1 MLRTTF
7 PLSFRR
13 YSSLRIFGPI
23 IDNFIIW
30 LQEHRYNKAYAKQR
44 IWLLP
49 YVESV
54 LIRRGVRHVSE
65 IASADWAACRRSLL
79 RRFPGQTGTTY
90 ALERYLREH
99 NLLRSTG
106 ETAASVSARLLAAYA
121 HYLET
126 VRGAAPST
134 IRPYSYTASE
144 FLAYFG
150 IEEQNER
157 LKVLT
162 VNDLEAFVKAISHR
176 FNRASLHQIVG
187 RIRCFLRFLTV
198 QGETPHGLDRQ
209 VDAPRVY
216 REEQLPSTLPW
227 ETVQAIL
234 HSIDRSSVV
243 GLRDFTMFFLMA
255 IYGLRACDV
264 AALTLDNIHWRAG
277 KISIAQRKTGV
288 VLDLPLTDAVGTA
301 LHAYLKKRGRPSGS
315 RHVFLRL
322 KAPIGP
328 LKTAALSQAFR
339 RWVQRSGMEMPGRG
353 SCHRIRHSYAVFL
366 LRKGIPVKTIG
377 DILGHRTLESTSTY
391 LRLAVEDLRD
401 VALPVPVEEVRA

>member
-1 MLRTTF
+1 MLQTLYPTC
-7 PLSFRR
+7 FRR
-13 YSSLRIFGPI
+13 YSSLVIMGSIVDGFSL
-23 IDNFIIW
+23 W
-30 LQEHRYNKAYAKQR
+30 LVERRYNESYLKWRVA
-44 IWLLP
+44 LLP
-49 YVESV
+49 YIEAV
-54 LIRRGVRHVSE
+54 LLRRGVRHVSE
-65 IASADWAACRRSLL
+65 IAPADWAACQRSLL
-79 RRFPGQTGTTY
+79 RRFPGQTGTTC
-90 ALERYLREH
+90 ALGRYLREQ
-99 NLLRSTG
+99 NLLRLTD

-126 VRGAAPST
+126 VRGAASST
-134 IRPYSYTASE
+134 IRQHSYTASE
-144 FLAYFG
+144 FLAYVN
-150 IEEQNER
+150 IEKHPGR
-157 LKVLT
+157 LRNLT

-176 FNRASLHQIVG
+176 FNRASLRQIVG
-187 RIRCFLRFLTV
+187 RIRCFLRFLAFR
-198 QGETPHGLDRQ
+198 GEIPHGLDRQ
-209 VDAPRVY
+209 MDAPRVY

-255 IYGLRACDV
+255 TYGLRACDV

-301 LHAYLKKRGRPSGS
+301 LHGYLKKCARPSGF
-315 RHVFLRL
+315 RQIFLRL
-322 KAPIGP
+322 KAPMGP
-328 LKTAALSQAFR
+328 LQTAAMSQAFR

-401 VALPVPVEEVRA
+401 VALSVPVEEVRA